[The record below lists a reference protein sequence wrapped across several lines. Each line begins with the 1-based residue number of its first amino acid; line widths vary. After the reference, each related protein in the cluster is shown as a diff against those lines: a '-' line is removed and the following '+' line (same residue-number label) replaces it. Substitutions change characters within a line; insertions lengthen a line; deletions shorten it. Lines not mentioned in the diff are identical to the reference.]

1 MKYTDDHK
9 NLSNVKKATENP
21 EPLFE
26 LRIKSC
32 PLSPACA
39 GLCPDE
45 GGFLRG
51 RESLYRL

>member
-26 LRIKSC
+26 LRIDS
-32 PLSPACA
+32 
-39 GLCPDE
+39 DE
-45 GGFLRG
+45 DAHGVKKVFW
-51 RESLYRL
+51 